1 MRYEVF
7 ENVIK
12 ESLTEKFVDRYYTIV
27 YQDKKYNFF
36 GPLVWRECVEMVG
49 HNEYAQTLKFYD
61 YDKALAKCNKL
72 NSKWESE
79 DCVVSNNSYKIKK
92 NILRDKFTGVVVEEN
107 YSLCR
112 KFLFVCI
119 PWMTF
124 DSYEAAMLRYAR
136 CVNGLSDTYVSSR
149 GMNHG

>member
-27 YQDKKYNFF
+27 YQDKKYNYF
-36 GPLVWRECVEMVG
+36 GPLVWREHVEMIG
-49 HNEYAQTLKFYD
+49 YGEYAQAEKFYD
-61 YDKALAKCNKL
+61 YDKALARCNKL

-79 DCVVSNNSYKIKK
+79 DCVVSNNSYKINK
-92 NILRDKFTGVVVEEN
+92 NILRNKFTGVVVEEN
-107 YSLCR
+107 YTLYW
-112 KFLFVCI
+112 KFLFVWI
-119 PWMTF
+119 PWITF
-124 DSYEAAMLRYAR
+124 DNYESAMLRYAR
-136 CVNGLSDTYVSSR
+136 CVNGLSNTYVSSR